1 MNPTRPKS
9 KRSEHLVSGAVLLAL
24 VGITVP
30 EAFPVIAQKSA
41 QTTSQPPAQTSA
53 QLSVPQPSAPARFAF
68 GGNAAEIP
76 AEFLNSLIFLP
87 VDVNKTQPSL
97 FELDSTSAASSISPA
112 RATELGLTNL
122 QDPVLNLPGVDMP
135 FTNFTT
141 IDKPN
146 FSAETGQP
154 YLGTLGADFLSRV
167 VVEIDYARQTVRL
180 YDPGVYKYSGKGTA
194 FPLRFDGNMPVIR
207 AKFTLPGQRTHEG
220 DFVVNTALDAA
231 LIISERFAETHR
243 IFSSHVKNVGSSDP
257 EIEDGANIVLGRLAE
272 FQIGRFDIRSPIA
285 AFVRQGP
292 NSSPDSNRAG
302 MIGGGMLRR
311 FTVIFDYAHQQLIL
325 DPNTHFA
332 DYEQEDKS
340 GISVVAK
347 GPGLKTFEVAS
358 VQPGS
363 PGEEAGIVKGDV
375 IAGVDEEAAADL
387 TLVSIR
393 ALFRQVGHKYKLL
406 IQRNGQAIPITVTM
420 RRLI

>member
-1 MNPTRPKS
+1 MNPIRPKS
-9 KRSEHLVSGAVLLAL
+9 IRGAHFVSGVVLLAL
-24 VGITVP
+24 AGTTLRQVP
-30 EAFPVIAQKSA
+30 QANAQKSA
-41 QTTSQPPAQTSA
+41 QSSAQTSA
-53 QLSVPQPSAPARFAF
+53 QLSVQQPGAPAHFAF

-76 AEFLNSLIFLP
+76 AEFLDSLIFLP
-87 VDVNKTQPSL
+87 VDINKTQPSL
-97 FELDSTSAASSISPA
+97 FELDSTSAVSSISPA
-112 RATELGLTNL
+112 RATELGLVNF

-135 FTNFTT
+135 FTNFTAV
-141 IDKPN
+141 DKPN

-154 YLGTLGADFLSRV
+154 YLGTLGGDFLSRV
-167 VVEIDYARQTVRL
+167 IVEIDYARQTVRL

-194 FPLRFDGNMPVIR
+194 FPLVFDGKVPVVR
-207 AKFTLPGQRTHEG
+207 AKFTMPGQRTHEG
-220 DFVVNTALDAA
+220 DFVVNTALDAS
-231 LIISERFAETHR
+231 LLISERFAEMHR
-243 IFSSHVKNVGSSDP
+243 IFSSHVKTVSSSDP
-257 EIEDGANIVLGRLAE
+257 EIEDGANIVLGRLTE
-272 FQIGRFDIRSPIA
+272 FQIGRFDVHSPIA
-285 AFVRQGP
+285 AFVRQNP
-292 NSSPDSNRAG
+292 NSTADNNRAG
-302 MIGGGMLRR
+302 VIGGGMLRR

-340 GISVVAK
+340 GIAVVAK

-363 PGEEAGIVKGDV
+363 PGAEAGIVKGDV

-393 ALFRQVGHKYKLL
+393 SQFRQVGHKYKLL

>member
-1 MNPTRPKS
+1 MNPIWLKS
-9 KRSEHLVSGAVLLAL
+9 MRGLQFAPGVLLLAL
-24 VGITVP
+24 AGTTLRQPPQVN
-30 EAFPVIAQKSA
+30 A
-41 QTTSQPPAQTSA
+41 QTSGHSSAKPPAQSSA
-53 QLSVPQPSAPARFAF
+53 QQPSAPARFAF

-76 AEFLNSLIFLP
+76 AEFLDSLIFLP
-87 VDVNKTQPSL
+87 VDINKTQPSL

-112 RATELGLTNL
+112 RATELGLVNFQSPL
-122 QDPVLNLPGVDMP
+122 LNLPGVDMP
-135 FTNFTT
+135 FTNFAA

-146 FSAETGQP
+146 FSAETGQA
-154 YLGTLGADFLSRV
+154 YLGTLGGDFLSRV
-167 VVEIDYARQTVRL
+167 VVEIDYVRQTVRL
-180 YDPGVYKYSGKGTA
+180 YDPGAYKYSGKGTA
-194 FPLRFDGNMPVIR
+194 FALKFDGQVPVVR

-220 DFVVNTALDAA
+220 DFVVNTALDAS
-231 LIISERFAETHR
+231 LVISERFAETHR
-243 IFSSHVKNVGSSDP
+243 IFSSHLKTISSSDP
-257 EIEDGANIVLGRLAE
+257 EIEDGTNIVLGRLTE
-272 FQIGRFDIRSPIA
+272 FQIGRFAVRSPIA
-285 AFVRQGP
+285 AFVRQSP
-292 NSSPDSNRAG
+292 NSSTDSNRAG
-302 MIGGGMLRR
+302 VIGGGMLRR

-340 GISVVAK
+340 GIAVVAK
-347 GPGLKTFEVAS
+347 GPGLKTFEVAA

-363 PGEEAGIVKGDV
+363 PGAEAGIVKGDV

-393 ALFRQVGHKYKLL
+393 SLFRQVGHKYKLL